1 MTLAGNV
8 ATYTPDA
15 NFYGEDSF
23 TFIANDGTIDS
34 NLAVVTITVTSVND
48 APVAVDVLCAAGALS
63 DSVQPAAILTTA
75 SSPRWLDQ
83 PGVQQVYYGQDIP
96 FIQLRPG
103 RSLQIKE
110 AERVALQ

>member
-1 MTLAGNV
+1 MTLDIYHTSG
-8 ATYTPDA
+8 
-15 NFYGEDSF
+15 G
-23 TFIANDGTIDS
+23 
-34 NLAVVTITVTSVND
+34 NLAVVGDGRSHIAVMAGSTALS

-83 PGVQQVYYGQDIP
+83 PGTQRVYYGQDIP